1 MADTNDLSGRV
12 DRSAAEIRQDLEGH
26 RRSISQTVDELNRRL
41 HQSLEWRRYV
51 SDHPVAALGI
61 AAGAGFLVSRL
72 VPRRR
77 SPARRIG
84 DAIAGS
90 FEDLTDTLRDVLG
103 RWPSASEKKKSASS
117 GLMAAALG
125 LAGRAAMD
133 KVKQKVAEAATG
145 HRAGHNGDARRRP
158 ASPPPR
164 TSEVM
169 S

>member
-1 MADTNDLSGRV
+1 MAETNDLSDRA

-26 RRSISQTVDELNRRL
+26 RRSISHTVDELNRRL
-41 HQSLEWRRYV
+41 HESLEWRRYV
-51 SDHPVAALGI
+51 ADHPLAALGV

-72 VPRRR
+72 LPRRR

-90 FEDLTDTLRDVLG
+90 FEDLTDTFRDVLG
-103 RWPSASEKKKSASS
+103 RWPATTERKSASS
-117 GLMAAALG
+117 GLVAAALG

-145 HRAGHNGDARRRP
+145 HRAGHNGDARHRP
-158 ASPPPR
+158 APKTPR
-164 TSEVM
+164 TSEVI
-169 S
+169 